1 MFNSLKTTPIYWTV
15 RVTFAKP
22 LSPRITFF
30 LTSLDGRV
38 LLFWKASETC
48 VTDECLN
55 VKSRRSVPCGSLH
68 TQTSWSWLAKRRG
81 SHLRREQI
89 LTFGFTF
96 RHFPLLS
103 YMIRFLNVLF
113 FTLCHNLHTFSIQK
127 IQVNKERLRI
137 LPETQKH
144 LSLPLVVVYW
154 LVIRWLFPCHPCLFS
169 YTHVYLVAV
178 I

>member
-15 RVTFAKP
+15 RVITKP

-89 LTFGFTF
+89 LTGFIY

-103 YMIRFLNVLF
+103 YMIRFLNVLI
-113 FTLCHNLHTFSIQK
+113 FTLCHNWHTFSTQK
-127 IQVNKERLRI
+127 IQVNKERLHIFAIYLRHRSTCHY
-137 LPETQKH
+137 L
-144 LSLPLVVVYW
+144 W
-154 LVIRWLFPCHPCLFS
+154 L
-169 YTHVYLVAV
+169 
-178 I
+178 